1 MFAGNLFGVARGKR
15 KVTLR
20 ESILSGLCFALFLSI
35 PLGSALAQESS
46 IPEEATATIAT
57 ETDAQ
62 SPNLVSK
69 ILNDALGKANTQLEK
84 VLFFSVTGE
93 LIKIE
98 KVDKEGNPVLDAETG
113 EVEMATVAVPFI
125 VVVLVCGAVFFTFW
139 YRWINIRGFRHSIDI
154 IRGRYDDEKDQ
165 GEISHFRALTSAL
178 SATVGLGNIA
188 GVAIAIQ
195 LGGPGAVF
203 WMMLTAVFGMSSK
216 FSSCTL
222 AQLYRQYNPDG
233 TISGGPM
240 YYLDLGLRQ
249 KGAWGLFVGKILAV
263 MYAFMVMGGAFGG
276 GNMFQANQ
284 AFEALM
290 NTFPAVTPQHNWIF
304 GLVFSTLVGLVI
316 LGGIKRIG
324 AATSRIV
331 PSMCGLYVI
340 ASLYIILTNYHEVP
354 HTLALIFKM
363 AFTGNAFYG
372 GLIGVL
378 VWGVTRAAFS
388 NEAGLGSAAI
398 AHAAAKTDEPV
409 REGLVAMIGP
419 FIDTIIICLMT
430 ALVVIITGA
439 WADPEIP
446 QKAGVTLTTKA
457 FGSVFWW
464 FEYILALC
472 ILLFAYSTMI
482 SWCYYGER
490 GWIYLMD
497 HFGGA
502 GLKTVMVFRLA
513 FVTFVF
519 IGAVSKLDQV
529 LAFSDMMIL
538 CMAFPNIIGSI
549 LLAPEVLRV
558 VQDYWK
564 RYQSGEMLPDR

>member
-1 MFAGNLFGVARGKR
+1 MVHESPVAAVHTWGIDGKV
-15 KVTLR
+15 KKTGWMLCLMLGM
-20 ESILSGLCFALFLSI
+20 ILPGA
-35 PLGSALAQESS
+35 SAFAQE
-46 IPEEATATIAT
+46 EASTPAEAT
-57 ETDAQ
+57 ETSQ
-62 SPNLVSK
+62 SPNLVSQV
-69 ILNDALGKANTQLEK
+69 LNSALGVANQNLEK
-84 VLFFSVTGE
+84 VLFFSVTGD
-93 LIKIE
+93 LIQIE
-98 KVDKEGNPVLDAETG
+98 KVDREGNPVIDPATG
-113 EVEMATVAVPFI
+113 ETEMTTVAVPFI
-125 VVVLVCGAVFFTFW
+125 VMVLVFGAIFFTFW

-154 IRGRYDDEKDQ
+154 IRGHYDDEKDQ

-249 KGAWGLFVGKILAV
+249 KGAWGAVVGKTLAV
-263 MYAFMVMGGAFGG
+263 MYAFMVMGGAIGG

-284 AFEALM
+284 AFEAVM
-290 NTFPAVTPQHNWIF
+290 NTFPAVTPHHNWIF
-304 GLVFSTLVGLVI
+304 GLVFAALVGMVT

-331 PSMCGLYVI
+331 PGMCGLYVI
-340 ASLYIILTNYHEVP
+340 ASLYIIITNYHEVP

-363 AFTGNAFYG
+363 AFAENAFYG
-372 GLIGVL
+372 GIVGVL

-439 WADPEIP
+439 WADPDIP

-464 FEYILALC
+464 FEYILAIC

-519 IGAVSKLDQV
+519 IGAVTKLDQV
-529 LAFSDMMIL
+529 LGFSDMMIL
-538 CMAFPNIIGSI
+538 CMAFPNITGSI
-549 LLAPEVLRV
+549 LLAPEVLKV
-558 VQDYWK
+558 VKDYWG
-564 RYQSGEMLPDR
+564 RYQSGQMERDR